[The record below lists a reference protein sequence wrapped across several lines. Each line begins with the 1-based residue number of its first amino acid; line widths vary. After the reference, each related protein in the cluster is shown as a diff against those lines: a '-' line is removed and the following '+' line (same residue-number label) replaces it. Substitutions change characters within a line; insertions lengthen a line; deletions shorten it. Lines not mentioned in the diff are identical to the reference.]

1 MPSGRLLSDLRR
13 PGGSRIAGMW
23 TERRAHLTIS
33 LSAVCRENRPAL
45 LRQERPCCP
54 DLSTSDPHT
63 QVWGSQ
69 SCRPSLLPI
78 EFLSWASVNLR
89 PKFMQGRV
97 DSHAAAVFPWND
109 VILRF
114 LGSSSL
120 LMSASRDAS

>member
-1 MPSGRLLSDLRR
+1 
-13 PGGSRIAGMW
+13 MW
-23 TERRAHLTIS
+23 TEPRAHSTIL
-33 LSAVCRENRPAL
+33 LSAVCRENRHAL
-45 LRQERPCCP
+45 LRQERPRCP
-54 DLSTSDPHT
+54 DLSTRDPHT

-89 PKFMQGRV
+89 PRFMEGRA

-109 VILRF
+109 VILCF
-114 LGSSSL
+114 PGSSSL